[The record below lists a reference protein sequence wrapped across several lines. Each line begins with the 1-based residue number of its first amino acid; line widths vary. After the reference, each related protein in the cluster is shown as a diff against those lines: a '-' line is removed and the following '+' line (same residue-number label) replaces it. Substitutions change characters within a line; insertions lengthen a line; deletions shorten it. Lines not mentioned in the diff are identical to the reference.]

1 MSHRGRC
8 KRGTI
13 RWLSPLLSALL
24 LTLVQTTASASTSS
38 EFGLSPREIGRLQ
51 TPHSS
56 GNQIFS
62 SPVSIADH
70 DETQLELFVTHRLN
84 RGTSKEPITYLGA
97 SLFIPFVPSSQTSW
111 LSGLGFGLGN
121 PSFGLFRAEGS
132 TETKALSSQSQE
144 SLDLRTTLNSRPID
158 GLDIALGIRSL
169 ARLVG
174 SIDVKVADAG
184 NETFVINRLIT
195 SFRPEMEVR
204 WKKELWGIQSGYRH
218 RLVVDYDVPLQAAL
232 EDPVPLELPTLS
244 ITGIAF
250 IEQSALWAS
259 GFLHHAERS
268 WGWRTQ
274 VKLPEPRGI
283 GLSGLT
289 PTENREVLPLER
301 RWTLAIS
308 NGPRALVPDEPTLTY
323 AAGLSIHETST
334 KPELKFRA
342 GITAELQ
349 HDERHYSIGCATQF
363 KSKLQPTT
371 LVCSLALNTSWERVP

>member
-1 MSHRGRC
+1 MRAGS
-8 KRGTI
+8 
-13 RWLSPLLSALL
+13 LSPVCSLLSVLL
-24 LTLVQTTASASTSS
+24 FTVFQTTASASTSS
-38 EFGLSPREIGRLQ
+38 EYGLSPREIGRLQ
-51 TPHSS
+51 TPHPS
-56 GNQIFS
+56 GNQLFS
-62 SPVSIADH
+62 SPVSPADH
-70 DETQLELFVTHRLN
+70 DQTQLELFVTHRLN
-84 RGTSKEPITYLGA
+84 QSDDQRPITYLGA

-111 LSGLGFGLGN
+111 ITGIGFGLGN

-132 TETKALSSQSQE
+132 TQAKARSAQSQE

-204 WKKELWGIQSGYRH
+204 WKDERWGIQSGYRH
-218 RLVVDYDVPLQAAL
+218 RLVVDYDVPLQATL

-250 IEQSALWAS
+250 IEQSSLWVS

-268 WGWRTQ
+268 WGWRSQ
-274 VKLPEPRGI
+274 VEFPEPRGI

-289 PTENREVLPLER
+289 PTEDREVSPLAR
-301 RWTLAIS
+301 RWTLALS
-308 NGPRALVPDEPTLTY
+308 NGPHSLIPGEPALTY
-323 AAGLSIHETST
+323 AAGLSIHEKWAT
-334 KPELKFRA
+334 PELKIKT

-349 HDERHYSIGCATQF
+349 HGDKHYSIGCASQF
-363 KSKLQPTT
+363 ALRLKLNT
-371 LVCSLALNTSWERVP
+371 LVCSLALNTSWERIP